1 VTQPIKALQGGAPLG
16 LLAFVTVFHGGR
28 G

>member
-16 LLAFVTVFHGGR
+16 LLAFVTVFHGG
-28 G
+28 